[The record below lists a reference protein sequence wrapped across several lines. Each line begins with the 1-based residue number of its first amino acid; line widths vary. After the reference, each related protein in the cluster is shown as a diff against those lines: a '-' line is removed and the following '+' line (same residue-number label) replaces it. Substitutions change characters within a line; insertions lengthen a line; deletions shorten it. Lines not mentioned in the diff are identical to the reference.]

1 MWIVPVEQATKIF
14 RFSFLTFVPIF
25 TSLYYEKYD
34 IMMMPLTVFIT
45 SISYWK
51 EPIYGWRRNIDILAV
66 VVGSGYQLLY
76 FPICSH
82 KVYCF
87 TSMIMG
93 TGCYVL
99 SWFFHKKNINWSC
112 NFHCGTHI
120 FANLTL
126 LLLITGL

>member
-1 MWIVPVEQATKIF
+1 MWIVPQEQATKIF

-25 TSLYYEKYD
+25 ASLYYEKYD
-34 IMMMPLTVFIT
+34 IMMVPLTVFIT
-45 SISYWK
+45 SVSYWK
-51 EPIYGWRRNIDILAV
+51 KPIYGWRRNIDIMAV
-66 VVGSGYQLLY
+66 VAGSGYQLLY

-82 KVYCF
+82 TIYCF
-87 TSMIMG
+87 ISMIMG

-99 SWFFHKKNINWSC
+99 SWVVHEKNIDWSC
-112 NFHCGTHI
+112 NLHCGTHV